1 MYKSLSLIIL
11 LLPFTLFA
19 QSRLK
24 PGQVYN
30 EGDSI
35 YAPAYGIKSVV
46 PKGWIGM
53 LPQGAEIFLLSSM
66 KGKDAQIY
74 VFADT
79 ATFDQLKQGWL
90 FGLELS
96 EGRKLKSDGNI
107 TVNGD
112 LMRSGVI
119 LTGGYNN
126 AYSGYI
132 EAKCGEYG
140 RCMEILL
147 ICPVKDLEEMKAEL
161 NGFLSHTS
169 FIAPVML
176 APNAGF
182 DWNLFLAGKHLVSYE
197 SVVGSK
203 SENEIWLCPDGTFT
217 SKLKRS
223 GLVKGEVGKYKG
235 RKKGTW
241 ETESIGGTGKLVLNF
256 ENLPVV
262 EVDLKIVEDKV
273 FLNDR
278 RHVVLNAT
286 GCN

>member
-1 MYKSLSLIIL
+1 MFKSFSLIIL
-11 LLPFTLFA
+11 LIPLTLFA

-46 PKGWIGM
+46 PNGWIGM
-53 LPQGAEIFLLSSM
+53 LPQGSEIFLLSNQ

-74 VFADT
+74 IFADT
-79 ATFDQLKQGWL
+79 ASFDQLKRGWL

-107 TVNGD
+107 TVEGD
-112 LMRSGVI
+112 LMNSGVV
-119 LTGGYNN
+119 LTGGYNKAN
-126 AYSGYI
+126 SGYI

-140 RCMEILL
+140 RCIQLLL
-147 ICPVKDLEEMKAEL
+147 ICSQKDLEEMKAVVR
-161 NGFLSHTS
+161 GFLDTTTLE
-169 FIAPVML
+169 APVIL
-176 APNAGF
+176 EANAGF
-182 DWNLFLAGKHLVSYE
+182 DWNLFLANKHLVSYGN
-197 SVVGSK
+197 VVGSK
-203 SENEIWLCPDGTFT
+203 SVNEIWLCSDGFFT

-235 RKKGTW
+235 KKKGTW
-241 ETESIGGTGKLVLNF
+241 ETKSIGATGSLLLKF
-256 ENLPVV
+256 EKLPVV
-262 EVDLKIVEDKV
+262 EVDLKIEEDKV

-286 GCN
+286 NCK